1 MGVAGLD
8 RESIR
13 DISGNLVP
21 LGILLFFMAWF
32 VFRAPWGWDRLSLVI
47 VYGLFGMLVVALFA
61 VTYLTALKFEE
72 ADVEG
77 DGVDWADGD
86 EDDVEMDGGEGDDV
100 EREEA

>member
-61 VTYLTALKFEE
+61 VTYVTALKFEE

-77 DGVDWADGD
+77 DGVDWADVEGD
-86 EDDVEMDGGEGDDV
+86 NVEGDDV
-100 EREEA
+100 ERERGEQ